1 MAYVAVKGG
10 KIAIEQSILR
20 LKQERLRSGKAAS
33 VKTIEN
39 SMRLL
44 VDQVMSEG
52 SIYCPSLAALAIKQ
66 AEGSMEEAVFLL
78 RAYRSTLPRRYYST
92 TVESADMQIERRI
105 SAAFKDIPGGQILGT
120 SYDYTHRLLDFDL
133 LEESDEQIQKILQ
146 QFKEADTDTIIAPES
161 MQMPKVTDYLRSQG
175 FIDPIESDDSE
186 PKDATK
192 ETLTFPCPRSMR
204 LQILTRG
211 MTQAVTALGYASLR
225 GYGVAHPTVCE
236 LRVGRLPI
244 TIADPA
250 NGDDEENEYVI
261 GEIKVTEVESLIPV
275 TRRTEDGRK
284 QISFEIGYGI
294 AAGQN
299 ETKAIAMSILDQCLM
314 HPESSFATS
323 DEEFVLYHVDSIEA
337 TGFISH
343 LKLPHYVTFQ
353 AKLNSARKV
362 REEKA

>member
-20 LKQERLRSGKAAS
+20 LKQERLLSGTAAK

-44 VDQVMSEG
+44 IDQVMSEG

-92 TVESADMQIERRI
+92 TVESSDMQIERRI

-120 SYDYTHRLLDFDL
+120 SYDYTHRLLDFELMD
-133 LEESDEQIQKILQ
+133 ESDEQIQKILR
-146 QFKEADTDTIIAPES
+146 QFKAEDEETAPAPET
-161 MQMPKVTDYLRSQG
+161 MRMPKVTDYLRSQG
-175 FIDPIESDDSE
+175 LIAPVKQDDTQ
-186 PKDATK
+186 PQDATK

-236 LRVGRLPI
+236 LRVGRLPV

-250 NGDDEENEYVI
+250 NAEDEENE
-261 GEIKVTEVESLIPV
+261 
-275 TRRTEDGRK
+275 
-284 QISFEIGYGI
+284 
-294 AAGQN
+294 
-299 ETKAIAMSILDQCLM
+299 
-314 HPESSFATS
+314 
-323 DEEFVLYHVDSIEA
+323 
-337 TGFISH
+337 
-343 LKLPHYVTFQ
+343 
-353 AKLNSARKV
+353 
-362 REEKA
+362 